1 MQRPPSIAL
10 KTWHFTR
17 ARLQRL
23 QTDATT
29 GLLFL
34 ALAILCADVEKIP
47 EYLAKANAQGS
58 GAFLWHWVSKTL
70 LSNVILAVIT
80 LLVLRISAP
89 SGSSMTRKP
98 LRFFV
103 CLAIGTAL
111 GLLVAWQVGVA
122 LDYLPSFFSPD
133 MDWMKLYSGWAD
145 SLLWG
150 GLFGWMYFLNLRR
163 KEDQARFGVLL
174 GRRALLAR
182 QLAQSQIIAAR
193 AQVDPAMVV
202 RILREVHTRYAD
214 NATAA
219 STLMDHMIDYLRL
232 ALHRVREPRP
242 MLARELPLLRAY
254 LNLRAA
260 ETGRQIHLHAGQF
273 LADRPAG
280 AIFLVARE
288 MVDNT
293 MLATTSDTAIDMHIS
308 IAADHTT
315 VDLRT
320 AGQAGHTVHVPTV

>member
-1 MQRPPSIAL
+1 MAQSAAVSIWQFS
-10 KTWHFTR
+10 KT
-17 ARLQRL
+17 RLQRL
-23 QTDATT
+23 QTDAAT

-34 ALAILCADVEKIP
+34 GLAILCADVEKIP
-47 EYLAKANAQGS
+47 EYLVKANTLGS
-58 GAFLWHWVSKTL
+58 GTFLWHWVSKTL

-89 SGSSMTRKP
+89 SGASMTRKP
-98 LRFFV
+98 WRFFV
-103 CLAIGTAL
+103 CLAVGTAL
-111 GLLVAWQVGVA
+111 GLLVAWQVGVV
-122 LDYLPSFFSPD
+122 LGYSPSFFGPD

-163 KEDQARFGVLL
+163 KEDQARFGMLL

-182 QLAQSQIIAAR
+182 QLAQSQMVAAR

-202 RILREVHTRYAD
+202 RILREVHTRYD
-214 NATAA
+214 HNAVAA
-219 STLMDHMIDYLRL
+219 SSLMDHMIDYLRL

-242 MLARELPLLRAY
+242 LLARELPLLRAY
-254 LNLRAA
+254 MGLRAA
-260 ETGRQIHLHAGQF
+260 ETGRQIHLHAEHF

-280 AIFLVARE
+280 AVFLVARD
-288 MVDNT
+288 MVDNAL
-293 MLATTSDTAIDMHIS
+293 LATSADNVVELHI
-308 IAADHTT
+308 AVAPDYTT
-315 VDLRT
+315 VDVRI